1 MNLTRRE
8 LIASAGTASAGA
20 LGLRELVPEDWSDDV
35 LIDTDY
41 DRMEVGN
48 AVFVSAYTDSGDS
61 LSLEYKGPDMD
72 EWSSVETVE
81 DKGEKALS
89 YGFHEEVDE
98 PGDYTFRAS
107 AYRDGDLEASSD
119 EDVVEF
125 MDEIES
131 GL

>member
-1 MNLTRRE
+1 MSLTRRE
-8 LIASAGTASAGA
+8 LIASAGAASAGV
-20 LGLRELVPEDWSDDV
+20 LGLRELVPEDWSDEVV
-35 LIDTDY
+35 LNTDY

-61 LSLEYKGPDMD
+61 LSLEYKGPNMD
-72 EWSSVETVE
+72 EWSSVEAVE

-89 YGFHEEVDE
+89 YGFHEEVGE
-98 PGDYTFRAS
+98 AGDYRFRAS
-107 AYRDGDLEASSD
+107 AYSGGDLEASSD

-125 MDEIES
+125 VEEIES